1 MTTKESAA
9 YAAIL
14 EGLKERRSEISVDGS
29 ISDWE
34 ALLRGAIAR
43 DPRLIM
49 EFTGIR
55 TQGSERRFSYFFKY
69 AEDAPDPSEVTCAV
83 CYADALA
90 ALRRAARE
98 YRRKVF
104 VVAGKGLDLDD
115 CARFFLDTNGV
126 AMPLLRSMLTDST
139 SFSSLPYNKH
149 VFTLKYRLGNTKLQM
164 MKADTEKE
172 ARRVASLL
180 FLSDMPAAAKI
191 YLAHNYLCRTVTYQH
206 NAETKLE
213 KASKQCAYGALIEKL
228 CVCQGFAEAFQ
239 MLMELGGVDCMLIE
253 GTILSSGGGH
263 AWNLVNPDGRRWSHL
278 DSTWDSDSAHPR
290 NRYAHFCVSD
300 EAYRDKRSWDRNLVP
315 TCDGDAAILDAARKY
330 VRAHRSALLARGVP
344 EDVLDA

>member
-9 YAAIL
+9 YAALL
-14 EGLKERRSEISVDGS
+14 EGLKERRSEIPVDGDV
-29 ISDWE
+29 SDGE

-43 DPRLIM
+43 DPRLI
-49 EFTGIR
+49 TQLSGIR
-55 TQGSERRFSYFFKY
+55 TVGSSRRFSFIFTYE
-69 AEDAPDPSEVTCAV
+69 EDAPELSDVTVAL

-98 YRRKVF
+98 YRRQVY
-104 VVAGKGLDLDD
+104 VVAGKGLDLSD

-126 AMPLLRSMLTDST
+126 AMPLLKSMRTEYDDFRT
-139 SFSSLPYNKH
+139 LPYDQYA
-149 VFTLKYRLGNTKLQM
+149 FTLKYRLGNTKLQM

-180 FLSDMPAAAKI
+180 FLPDMPAAAKI

-300 EAYRDKRSWDRNLVP
+300 EAYRDKRSWDRNFIP